1 MLAKKQAFC
10 GGGMWGE
17 MGYGKKMEGWIS
29 GVFDKLKFEQSDGHL
44 GEDGE
49 SIIRKESGAQ
59 ERGLSFYL
67 WICVPLP
74 ARYRDLPEKIQSE
87 TYQGAQYT
95 VLGNSN
101 DQKM

>member
-1 MLAKKQAFC
+1 
-10 GGGMWGE
+10 
-17 MGYGKKMEGWIS
+17 MEKWIS
-29 GVFDKLKFEQSDGHL
+29 GVFDKLKFEMSGGHL

-49 SIIRKESGAQ
+49 SIIRNESGAQ

-74 ARYRDLPEKIQSE
+74 DRHRDLSKKLETE

-101 DQKM
+101 N